1 MKDFQVGFVGGGN
14 MARAMAAGL
23 LRSGVPAGR
32 IAIGEPDSAS
42 RHALTRDL
50 GVRAEARN
58 DDAVA
63 AADVVV
69 LAVKPQ
75 QLVAAL
81 AAVRG
86 ALQARRPL
94 LLSIAAGIRRDSIRE
109 CCPGLGVVRA
119 MPNRPALIGAGV
131 SALWAGP
138 DVDATGRS
146 LAEAV
151 MAGCGRTVWV
161 AAEPLLDVVT
171 ALSGSGPAYFFWL
184 AEQMAAAATALG
196 LQPDVAATLAA
207 ETLYGAG
214 QLAHAEPD
222 LAAQR
227 IAVTSRGG
235 TTEAALGVLA
245 TPANNA
251 MVAAALQAAARRGSE
266 LAHQFGATG
275 A

>member
-1 MKDFQVGFVGGGN
+1 MDDFQVAFVGGGN
-14 MARAMAAGL
+14 MARAMASGL
-23 LRSGVPAGR
+23 LRGGVPAAR
-32 IAIGEPDSAS
+32 IAIGEPDAGA
-42 RHALTRDL
+42 RQALDLDL

-58 DDAVA
+58 EDAVA
-63 AADVVV
+63 GADVVV

-81 AAVRG
+81 AALRP

-94 LLSIAAGIRRDSIRE
+94 LLSIAAGIRSGSIRE
-109 CCPGLGVVRA
+109 ACPGLGIMRA

-131 SALWAGP
+131 SALWAAAG
-138 DVDATGRS
+138 VDAAGR
-146 LAEAV
+146 LLGETV
-151 MAGCGRTVWV
+151 MAGCGRIVWV
-161 AAEPLLDVVT
+161 PDEDLLDVVT

-196 LQPDVAATLAA
+196 LQPEVAATLSA

-227 IAVTSRGG
+227 RAVTSKGG

-251 MVAAALQAAARRGSE
+251 TVAAALQAATRRGSE
-266 LAHQFGATG
+266 LARQFGATSG
-275 A
+275 